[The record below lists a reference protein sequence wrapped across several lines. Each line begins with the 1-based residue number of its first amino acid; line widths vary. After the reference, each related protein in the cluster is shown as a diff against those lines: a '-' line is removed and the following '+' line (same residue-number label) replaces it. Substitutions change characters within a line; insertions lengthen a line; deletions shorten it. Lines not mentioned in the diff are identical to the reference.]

1 MLQPS
6 HDRPASVP
14 VVGRATEDVVT
25 LDEDVEEEDDEA
37 DVVVVVVTDEEH
49 EAPFWTENWVES
61 AACQHLVL
69 RDYAH

>member
-49 EAPFWTENWVES
+49 EAPF
-61 AACQHLVL
+61 
-69 RDYAH
+69 